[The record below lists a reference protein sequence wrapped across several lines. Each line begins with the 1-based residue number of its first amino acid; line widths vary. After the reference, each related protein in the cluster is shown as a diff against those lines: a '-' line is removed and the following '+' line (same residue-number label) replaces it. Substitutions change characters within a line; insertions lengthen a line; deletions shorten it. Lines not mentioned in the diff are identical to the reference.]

1 MFWNL
6 HKIPTNSGESTSD
19 NEKGKKKR
27 KKEKEDKKNDFF
39 TLCNKYNSER
49 YPLKI

>member
-19 NEKGKKKR
+19 NEKGKKK
-27 KKEKEDKKNDFF
+27 KEKRKRGQ
-39 TLCNKYNSER
+39 NSNRSFAYFLEFD
-49 YPLKI
+49 LS